1 MKCPEQHRTA
11 CHFNDFVAKRSR
23 ELWMNV
29 NFSPVITSFP
39 QHRKNLYKKKE
50 HSGEKQHLETKNESF
65 NRLKVNF
72 YYFIAKSCPWWCPM
86 SCPWCLSSSLRL
98 KGKLF
103 VMDFWFLLDRETNS
117 RPPFIPIDSPHRT
130 RQSWSIVTCR
140 EGSNIT
146 WELSDFCLPTIYK
159 AHLFFFFICWSLWS
173 SLFFK
178 AFTDDILC
186 LLLLLNHL
194 KIRKTGDKSVKYFQ
208 TITT

>member
-1 MKCPEQHRTA
+1 MQDFIAKTWRTDGVTEWLTLSVHERLSPLKINSCYYFEKCAVDVMKCPEQHRTA

-117 RPPFIPIDSPHRT
+117 WPPFIP
-130 RQSWSIVTCR
+130 
-140 EGSNIT
+140 
-146 WELSDFCLPTIYK
+146 
-159 AHLFFFFICWSLWS
+159 FIHIGLGRAESL
-173 SLFFK
+173 
-178 AFTDDILC
+178 
-186 LLLLLNHL
+186 
-194 KIRKTGDKSVKYFQ
+194 
-208 TITT
+208 

>member
-1 MKCPEQHRTA
+1 MKVVLLMLWNVKTTLNCMSFQWFCR
-11 CHFNDFVAKRSR
+11 K
-23 ELWMNV
+23 LWMNV

-72 YYFIAKSCPWWCPM
+72 YYFIAESCPWWCSM

-117 RPPFIPIDSPHRT
+117 RPPFIPIDSSHMT
-130 RQSWSIVTCR
+130 R
-140 EGSNIT
+140 
-146 WELSDFCLPTIYK
+146 
-159 AHLFFFFICWSLWS
+159 
-173 SLFFK
+173 
-178 AFTDDILC
+178 
-186 LLLLLNHL
+186 LNHCNL
-194 KIRKTGDKSVKYFQ
+194 QWGI
-208 TITT
+208 